1 MSFSTEIKKMTIEEK
16 LRMMELLWDELRE
29 DAESIE
35 FPKWHQDTLDLR
47 EKAVREGHSQ
57 YTDWKK
63 AKSDIQQS
71 VE

>member
-29 DAESIE
+29 DAESTE

-47 EKAVREGHSQ
+47 EKAVRKGHSQ